1 MHIHRSLHL
10 QEIQNWTVPQSFSC
24 TPSLILFKTR
34 ALFNVIS
41 SRIPFSPISIS
52 SHNSHIH
59 PFLKALSTFRPA
71 HGAFDI
77 GVLILYSMFSIFFF
91 CQRKRLKVLT
101 RWWMMQHIFIGFFFT
116 CWQYKCLFWKWYCNK
131 IQSYLLWKCTCFENG
146 QGPSVY
152 ENVV

>member
-91 CQRKRLKVLT
+91 VREKGWKCLQDGEWCNTFLL
-101 RWWMMQHIFIGFFFT
+101 GFFSPVDNISV
-116 CWQYKCLFWKWYCNK
+116 Y
-131 IQSYLLWKCTCFENG
+131 FENDIVTKSRVICCGNALVLKMDKG
-146 QGPSVY
+146 QVFMKM
-152 ENVV
+152 